1 MGRIRYV
8 CLPNKYRYVM
18 EDAELSFIQGI
29 NEKREEAFHEL
40 FKRFRNY
47 LVVFAL
53 RRVRQLD
60 EAEDIV
66 QEAFISVWESG
77 KKWNSYAGF
86 KAFLYESVQNRC
98 LNHLKHERV
107 KQDYAEYVKKF
118 GSDHDDDA
126 EASVTQEEV
135 YRKIYLVAKGLPEK
149 CRQVFELALEGKK
162 NGEIA
167 ERLGISEL
175 TVKAH
180 KQNALRYFKERSN
193 DLILLVMFLTDE
205 AVN

>member
-66 QEAFISVWESG
+66 QEVFISV
-77 KKWNSYAGF
+77 
-86 KAFLYESVQNRC
+86 
-98 LNHLKHERV
+98 
-107 KQDYAEYVKKF
+107 
-118 GSDHDDDA
+118 
-126 EASVTQEEV
+126 
-135 YRKIYLVAKGLPEK
+135 
-149 CRQVFELALEGKK
+149 
-162 NGEIA
+162 
-167 ERLGISEL
+167 
-175 TVKAH
+175 
-180 KQNALRYFKERSN
+180 
-193 DLILLVMFLTDE
+193 
-205 AVN
+205 

>member
-1 MGRIRYV
+1 M
-8 CLPNKYRYVM
+8 K
-18 EDAELSFIQGI
+18 S
-29 NEKREEAFHEL
+29 EA
-40 FKRFRNY
+40 
-47 LVVFAL
+47 
-53 RRVRQLD
+53 D
-60 EAEDIV
+60 AEDIV
-66 QEAFISVWESG
+66 QEVFISVWESG

-107 KQDYAEYVKKF
+107 KQDYAEHVQKF
-118 GSDHDDDA
+118 GNDDDT
-126 EASVTQEEV
+126 EDRLTQEEV

-149 CRQVFELALEGKK
+149 CRQVFELALEGKR

>member
-1 MGRIRYV
+1 MKEEEEEQR
-8 CLPNKYRYVM
+8 
-18 EDAELSFIQGI
+18 FIEGI
-29 NEKREEAFHEL
+29 NGKREEAFREL
-40 FKRFRNY
+40 FRRFRDY

-60 EAEDIV
+60 VAEDIV
-66 QEAFISVWESG
+66 QEVFIMVWESDRR
-77 KKWNSYAGF
+77 WNSCTGF

-107 KQDYAEYVKKF
+107 KQDYAEHVQKF
-118 GSDHDDDA
+118 GNDDDT
-126 EASVTQEEV
+126 EDRLTQEEV
-135 YRKIYLVAKGLPEK
+135 YRKIYLLAKRLPEK
-149 CRQVFELALEGKK
+149 CRQVFELALEGKR